1 MKRTTLFLVSAF
13 SFVTLLGVY
22 AYAATVKSTTTTKP
36 VTTKTVVTKTPVKP
50 VVKTPVKVTPS
61 KISTPTFIKA
71 AWIPYWRKDNGAS
84 TTLLNL
90 KYLTEIS
97 PFAYEVNSTGSLTD
111 APRLSKEPW
120 KSLAEEARKR
130 NIKIYPSILWI
141 NRSAMETVLNDKES
155 RKAHIEEIIS
165 EVIYNNYDGID
176 IDYEGKSAETRVGF
190 SAFLTDLGKEL
201 HQRNKKLICTIEART
216 PVDSRY
222 SVVTQELLKRIE
234 YSNDYKVIGKV
245 CDQVRI
251 MTYDQIGGDVKL
263 SNENSTTLYRPVADI
278 NWVEKVLTLTL
289 RDIPASKIVVGVATY
304 GYKYE
309 INRDASGYIT
319 YRRIGSMNYFYADE
333 LAKDLKITPTRNIA
347 GELSFSYSTT
357 TDLSNK
363 TPGTLK
369 EYLVWYSDA
378 GAIADKIR
386 LAKLYK
392 LGGVAIFKID
402 GANDPKVWEVLK

>member
-1 MKRTTLFLVSAF
+1 MKHTTLLFVAGFSILSIVSLY
-13 SFVTLLGVY
+13 S
-22 AYAATVKSTTTTKP
+22 YAATTVTTKVTTTKATTTKAP
-36 VTTKTVVTKTPVKP
+36 VKTVTTKVTTPV
-50 VVKTPVKVTPS
+50 
-61 KISTPTFIKA
+61 FIKS
-71 AWIPYWRKDNGAS
+71 AWIPYWKKNDGAS
-84 TTLLNL
+84 TTLANL

-97 PFAYEVNSTGSLTD
+97 PFAYEVNNTGSLTD

-120 KSLAEEARKR
+120 KSLVEEARKR

-141 NRSAMETVLNDKES
+141 DRAAMEDVLNDKVK

-165 EVIYNNYDGID
+165 EVTYNKYDGID

-190 SAFLTDLGKEL
+190 SAFLTELSKEL
-201 HQRNKKLICTIEART
+201 HKKNKKLICTIEART

-222 SVVTQELLKRIE
+222 SVVTQALLNRIE

-251 MTYDQIGGDVKL
+251 MTYDQIGGDVRL

-289 RDIPASKIVVGVATY
+289 RDIPANKIVVGVATY

-309 INRDASGYIT
+309 ITRDATGYIT
-319 YRRIGSMNYFYADE
+319 YRRIGSMNYQYADE
-333 LAKDLKITPTRNIA
+333 LVKDLRINPTRNIA

-363 TPGTLK
+363 KPGTPK
-369 EYLVWYSDA
+369 EYLVWYSDSV
-378 GAIADKIR
+378 AIADKIR
-386 LAKLYK
+386 LAKLYN
-392 LGGVAIFKID
+392 LAGVAIFKID
-402 GANDPKVWEVLK
+402 GSNDPKIWDVLK